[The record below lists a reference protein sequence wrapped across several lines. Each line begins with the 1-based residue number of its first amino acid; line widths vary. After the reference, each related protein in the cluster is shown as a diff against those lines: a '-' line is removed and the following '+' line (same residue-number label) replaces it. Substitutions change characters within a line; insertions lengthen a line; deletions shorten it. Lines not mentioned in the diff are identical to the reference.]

1 MIVIKIPVK
10 CHVKKYLIKR
20 YGAVHQVSKKTFIG
34 LFLLQLLEKKI
45 EKPEKEAGKGS
56 FYDIE
61 VPEYYF
67 NANGYSIDNN
77 KLKFLSVCL
86 ERLFFEDFYS
96 FVDNELFK
104 GELNAKKAI
113 RLFLSIYDI
122 TENELNQDSMYRNYQ
137 RYCGENIKHK
147 KQNKVNL

>member
-1 MIVIKIPVK
+1 MIVIRIPIK

-20 YGAVHQVSKKTFIG
+20 YGSVHQVSKKTFIG
-34 LFLLQLLEKKI
+34 LFLLQLLEKKV

-56 FYDIE
+56 FYEIE

-67 NANGYSIDNN
+67 NVNGYSIDKN

-96 FVDNELFK
+96 FVDNELIK
-104 GELNAKKAI
+104 GNLTAKKAI
-113 RLFLSIYDI
+113 RLFFTIYDI

-137 RYCGENIKHK
+137 RYCGENIKQK
-147 KQNKVNL
+147 KQNKVTV